1 MMYCME
7 SFKFAYPRNLARWAG
22 KHMWAK
28 LLLTPYWYNQYIT
41 RFNERYNNYRS
52 GIQKGKQIRD
62 DIHDIA
68 AFEMNMIK
76 EMMKNQDHRRMYSDK
91 KVSELQ
97 RLANGFVS
105 DDARKNGLDV
115 ANSQG
120 SFEDIMREEVEKK
133 FGKELR
139 VDYAVGAIQKASQ
152 LVRSSR
158 PQDYYR
164 LVNAIMSMILNGSI
178 RWAANKESKKQ
189 LRDMCR
195 KHGIPLGEYILDNAR
210 GPVECAELLELIS
223 SEVDPENSFKK
234 AT

>member
-7 SFKFAYPRNLARWAG
+7 SFKFAYPRNLGRWAG

-28 LLLTPYWYNQYIT
+28 LLLTPFWYNQYIT
-41 RFNERYNNYRS
+41 RFNERYNTYLS

-62 DIHDIA
+62 DIHDLA

-76 EMMKNQDHRRMYSDK
+76 EMMKNQDHRWMYSDK

-139 VDYAVGAIQKASQ
+139 VDYAV
-152 LVRSSR
+152 
-158 PQDYYR
+158 
-164 LVNAIMSMILNGSI
+164 
-178 RWAANKESKKQ
+178 
-189 LRDMCR
+189 
-195 KHGIPLGEYILDNAR
+195 
-210 GPVECAELLELIS
+210 
-223 SEVDPENSFKK
+223 
-234 AT
+234 

>member
-1 MMYCME
+1 
-7 SFKFAYPRNLARWAG
+7 
-22 KHMWAK
+22 
-28 LLLTPYWYNQYIT
+28 
-41 RFNERYNNYRS
+41 
-52 GIQKGKQIRD
+52 
-62 DIHDIA
+62 
-68 AFEMNMIK
+68 
-76 EMMKNQDHRRMYSDK
+76 
-91 KVSELQ
+91 
-97 RLANGFVS
+97 
-105 DDARKNGLDV
+105 
-115 ANSQG
+115 
-120 SFEDIMREEVEKK
+120 MREEVEKK

-139 VDYAVGAIQKASQ
+139 VDYAVWAIQKASQ

-234 AT
+234 AVKIMKFLEFRNLWESNNLLTIRHRRKNLTVDQQKILDHYIGKCINADITDDYGAYNRPDQYVNDNMQEFSILNTHKVLFLNDYIEYGANQFGNSDKNESADYFWASVEREINKY